1 MRHPKP
7 CRTSELQ
14 PTVAATDFDQ
24 GDETD
29 CSDAGADQPSHMRIH
44 RYLLSVGLSPTS
56 SEVQPLGQEGRP
68 NLQVAGEAKSQPTP
82 HAGPGARIKEM
93 REDRPRTQ
101 DLLELAEREG
111 QPVKTATLASWRWR
125 GLLPRPRRSPG
136 ARSRYLY
143 PRGTDDQLRRL
154 LYWRARSERLYL
166 IAVAL
171 WVEGF
176 PIRVGVIRGALIEFT
191 VAWGKGVEQIL
202 SSQSEPEAS
211 SEALA
216 RNLARQRSRAPIPR
230 LSRMRLADRERAYV
244 YLMDVMLGLE
254 EQAASRPQDLP
265 HVQRLFGFRRGH
277 DGGLADQF
285 PLDDLEG
292 LGRELLPSSAK
303 PVLARASGAEL
314 ELVRRSVAMV
324 VNWLPRLGP
333 AMLADEPV
341 KALDLVTLIRE
352 FCVEPPAEVLALLA
366 VVWLSSL
373 QAKNPNEVELRAH
386 IESLS
391 PAAVEG
397 ELSALLPPD
406 VSD

>member
-1 MRHPKP
+1 
-7 CRTSELQ
+7 
-14 PTVAATDFDQ
+14 
-24 GDETD
+24 
-29 CSDAGADQPSHMRIH
+29 
-44 RYLLSVGLSPTS
+44 
-56 SEVQPLGQEGRP
+56 
-68 NLQVAGEAKSQPTP
+68 LQVAREAESQPTQ
-82 HAGPGARIKEM
+82 HGGPGARIKEM
-93 REDRPRTQ
+93 REGRPSTQ

-111 QPVKTATLASWRWR
+111 QPVKAATLASWRRR
-125 GLLPRPRRSPG
+125 GLLPHPRRSPG

-143 PRGTDDQLRRL
+143 PPGTDYQLRRL

-176 PIRVGVIRGALIEFT
+176 PIRVGVIRGALVEFT
-191 VAWGKGVEQIL
+191 VAWGKGIEQIL

-211 SEALA
+211 SEVLA
-216 RNLARQRSRAPIPR
+216 RTLARQRSRVPIPR
-230 LSRMRLADRERAYV
+230 LSRMRQADRQRAYV

-254 EQAASRPQDLP
+254 EEVASRSQDLP

-292 LGRELLPSSAK
+292 LGRELLPSNAK

-314 ELVRRSVAMV
+314 ELVRCVVAMM

-341 KALDLVTLIRE
+341 KALDLVTLIGE
-352 FCVEPPAEVLALLA
+352 FCAEPPAEVLALLA
-366 VVWLSSL
+366 IFWLSSL
-373 QAKNPNEVELRAH
+373 QAKNPDEVELRTH
-386 IESLS
+386 IEALS
-391 PAAVEG
+391 PAAVEA
-397 ELSALLPPD
+397 ELSALLPPEL
-406 VSD
+406 SD

>member
-1 MRHPKP
+1 MGKGEDRT
-7 CRTSELQ
+7 CRLRGGEI
-14 PTVAATDFDQ
+14 ATD
-24 GDETD
+24 T
-29 CSDAGADQPSHMRIH
+29 
-44 RYLLSVGLSPTS
+44 
-56 SEVQPLGQEGRP
+56 
-68 NLQVAGEAKSQPTP
+68 
-82 HAGPGARIKEM
+82 HAGWKARIKEM
-93 REDRPRTQ
+93 REGRPSTQ

-111 QPVKTATLASWRWR
+111 QPIKAATLASWRRR

-191 VAWGKGVEQIL
+191 VDWGKSVEQIL
-202 SSQSEPEAS
+202 SAETEAS

-216 RNLARQRSRAPIPR
+216 RTLARQRSRAPIPR
-230 LSRMRLADRERAYV
+230 LSRMRQADRERAYG
-244 YLMDVMLGLE
+244 YLMAVMLGLE
-254 EQAASRPQDLP
+254 EEAASRSQDLP

-314 ELVRRSVAMV
+314 ELVRRVVAMV
-324 VNWLPRLGP
+324 VNLLPRVGP
-333 AMLADEPV
+333 EMLADEPV

-352 FCVEPPAEVLALLA
+352 FCAEPPAEVLAFLV

-373 QAKNPNEVELRAH
+373 QAKNPNEAELRTH
-386 IESLS
+386 IETLS
-391 PAAVEG
+391 PAAVEA
-397 ELSALLPPD
+397 EISALLPPD
-406 VSD
+406 ERISST